1 MLPKSALE
9 IPFVCVEIA
18 SLMVLTQRTLS
29 QARSSPPLEPPK
41 PRTAAL
47 IILMALIG
55 AAPAF
60 PQVPTQPAPTKPAE
74 APAATPPADSP
85 LGQNAAKLAADAD
98 KVEAGLPDTAL
109 PRRTSFELTPEQQDH
124 FKKLL
129 PNTYRKLSQRQP
141 FHIVALGDSVV
152 EMYGY
157 DEDRENWIKG
167 YPAIF
172 AKELANQFFY
182 TGGVRLIKPA
192 PGKEAKEMSYMGP
205 EITLRNLGRGGKLM
219 LHAMQALTTYGLENP
234 PDLVMVSFGIN
245 DSTFGMDPAAYAT
258 QLQEVIDTTRASG
271 AEIILLSPTL
281 TVNDPPEADMALNR
295 PYADVMR
302 EVAADNSLF
311 FVDLGDLRPLVKIP
325 ADQEDPAAMFE
336 SVVSQYRRF
345 FDHADRQD
353 FTHGRASLHAR
364 LGQRIFQDLID
375 GPIPSP
381 WAVDGATVTL
391 SAGETL
397 TLSYRISNTTEEP
410 QTLTLLPLVMR
421 GWKPLEAVPQIELK
435 PGKSKNVTTT
445 YAKRTGNGLGRLN
458 PLPSG
463 SPVMRVPILIS
474 AGGAARIA
482 DLRATVLP
490 LCVLWKCETTFNAET
505 NFAPESVL
513 VNTGSAPVK
522 GTWEAR
528 WLDMEC
534 QGTFEAGPGES
545 TPLEIRFPLPDP
557 ATAPYRQVG
566 PIALIITAGQTSLR
580 FDRSFELTRNIA
592 LKEAVPMSAYTT
604 STSPALPDVAAGT
617 NGVSFKADADKDNLF
632 MTFEIVGQNLQD
644 DPVSKNAWSLDVSLD
659 ARSYGKRLTFG
670 STDPLRFSGPAADG
684 PGKLN
689 SVPPWAFGTGYAAQ
703 FDATFVKA
711 NLTSGANGVRRLTIT
726 IPRAYL
732 YLHDWTLGNGNSQ
745 LGINAS
751 LLFWQP
757 SPGPDKPA
765 GYLEDSSYSLIRSG
779 RHRDDAQ
786 ALTVLELTE
795 KATPRWTINL
805 Y

>member
-1 MLPKSALE
+1 
-9 IPFVCVEIA
+9 
-18 SLMVLTQRTLS
+18 MVLFQRTLS
-29 QARSSPPLEPPK
+29 QARPFPLLELAK
-41 PRTAAL
+41 PRTATLAVFMVL
-47 IILMALIG
+47 ISANPL
-55 AAPAF
+55 F
-60 PQVPTQPAPTKPAE
+60 CQVTAQPAPTKPAASSTP
-74 APAATPPADSP
+74 APSPDSP
-85 LGQNAAKLAADAD
+85 LGQNATKLALEAD
-98 KVEAGLPDTAL
+98 KVEASLPDTDL
-109 PRRTSFELTPEQQDH
+109 PRRASFELTPEQQDH

-152 EMYGY
+152 NLFGY
-157 DEDRENWIKG
+157 DEDNENWLKG

-182 TGGVRLIKPA
+182 TGGVRIIKPS
-192 PGKEAKEMSYMGP
+192 PGKEAKDMTYMGP

-234 PDLVMVSFGIN
+234 PDLVLVSFGIN
-245 DSTFGMDPAAYAT
+245 DATFGMDLADYAA

-271 AEIILLSPTL
+271 AELVLLAPTL
-281 TVNDPPEADMALNR
+281 TVNDPPEADLALTR

-302 EVAADNSLF
+302 EVAADNNLF
-311 FVDLGDLRPLVKIP
+311 FVDLGDLQSLAKIP
-325 ADQEDPAAMFE
+325 TDLSEPAAMFE

-364 LGQRIFQDLID
+364 LGQRDFQELLD

-381 WAVDGATVTL
+381 WAVDAATVTL
-391 SAGETL
+391 GAGDTL
-397 TLSYRISNTTEEP
+397 TLSYRISNTTEET

-421 GWKPLEAVPQIELK
+421 GWKPLEAVPQIVIK
-435 PGKSKNVTTT
+435 PGKSKSVTAT
-445 YAKRTGNGLGRLN
+445 YAKRESHGLGHFN
-458 PLPSG
+458 ALPSG
-463 SPVMRVPILIS
+463 APVLRVPILIS

-482 DLRATVLP
+482 DLRATILP
-490 LCVLWKCETTFNAET
+490 VCVLWKCNTTFNAENT
-505 NFAPESVL
+505 FAPENIL
-513 VNTGSAPVK
+513 VNTSATAVK
-522 GTWEAR
+522 GKWEAR
-528 WLDMEC
+528 WMDQQCE
-534 QGTFEAGPGES
+534 GTFETAAGDR
-545 TPLEIRFPLPDP
+545 TPLEIRFPLPD
-557 ATAPYRQVG
+557 AAKAPHRQHG
-566 PIALIITAGQTSLR
+566 KLALIVTAGTTSLR
-580 FDRSFELTRNIA
+580 FDREVELTRNIA
-592 LKEAVPMSAYTT
+592 LKEAVPMSSYTVQA
-604 STSPALPDVAAGT
+604 SPAMPDVASGT

-632 MTFEIVGQNLQD
+632 MTFEIIGQSLQD
-644 DPVSKNAWSLDVSLD
+644 DPITKNAWALDINID

-670 STDPLRFSGPAADG
+670 STDPLRFTGPAADG
-684 PGKLN
+684 PGKIN
-689 SVPPWAFGTGYAAQ
+689 SIPPWAFGTGYAAQ
-703 FDATFVKA
+703 FDENFVKA
-711 NLTSGANGVRRLTIT
+711 NLTSGANGVRRLTVT

-745 LGINAS
+745 LGINAA

-757 SPGPDKPA
+757 SPGPGKSA
-765 GYLEDSSYSLIRSG
+765 GYLEDTSFSLIRSG